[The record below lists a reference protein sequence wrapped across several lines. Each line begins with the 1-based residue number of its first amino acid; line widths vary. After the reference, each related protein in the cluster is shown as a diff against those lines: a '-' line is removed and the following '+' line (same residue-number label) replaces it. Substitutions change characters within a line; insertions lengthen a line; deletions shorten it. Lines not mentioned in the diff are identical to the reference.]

1 MNTRII
7 LAAIC
12 ALTFSISITS
22 AAQNRQGAP
31 QQNRPQQ
38 GQVRQR
44 GGQQQRPDNYIPMEG
59 LEGIDKVYAYLSN
72 FGPYYIATMDGDQPR
87 VRPFSSIN
95 FFEGKI
101 YIQTGHKKDVCKQIL
116 ANPKV
121 EICAYNGRKWLRISA
136 TLVEDHRIEAKKA
149 MLDAQPG
156 LRRMYNEN
164 DDNTAVFYMTEA
176 TASFNSFTAE
186 PEIIKF

>member
-1 MNTRII
+1 MKKWCAFCAAFM
-7 LAAIC
+7 LAGTAV
-12 ALTFSISITS
+12 
-22 AAQNRQGAP
+22 GAGEKP
-31 QQNRPQQ
+31 SDEAKRN
-38 GQVRQR
+38 
-44 GGQQQRPDNYIPMEG
+44 METVCRFLKEAG
-59 LEGIDKVYAYLSN
+59 VYYL
-72 FGPYYIATMDGDQPR
+72 ATVDGDQPR